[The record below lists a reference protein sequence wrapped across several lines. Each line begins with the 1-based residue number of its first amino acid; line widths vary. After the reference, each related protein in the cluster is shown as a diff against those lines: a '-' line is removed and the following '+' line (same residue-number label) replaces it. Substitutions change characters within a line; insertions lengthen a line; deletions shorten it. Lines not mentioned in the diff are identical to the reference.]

1 MAQKLVTSFGTF
13 SERKCTMALVLDKR
27 TNRKNTAAYP
37 LSARFTID
45 RKPYYYHVG
54 GNFTPKEFSEI
65 SNAQKSKSP
74 KYATKLIWQ
83 SYIDKYKDMLE
94 SLNRGKELT
103 LDSIRIVVEGKSTT
117 EETSFLKVWEGLI
130 HRLQTENGGERATT
144 ADIYRNALNSFKR
157 ILWDTKIVGF
167 KISKE
172 ELIKWNNGMKNG
184 VLNADGVLVGKIADA
199 TRGIYLR
206 HARAVWNECT
216 KQGYLLNVEYPFSNV
231 AQKGLIVIPK
241 GPSKKDSYLDVQKMT
256 RLYQAFI
263 NHEYH
268 ESWDEEYKK
277 RVHHSLGMFL
287 VQYLCNGFNLM
298 DAAHLTYSQF
308 YFDMER
314 RAFKF
319 HRHKTRNSAQTERE
333 VVVPIIEPLQRIL
346 DEVAA
351 EPSKGSH
358 VFPYILQG
366 ETNEAKVRK
375 LVSQE
380 NSNIADRVRNLCANV
395 LKWEVSPSNT
405 WVRHSFATNLSH
417 AGIKESYLKECMGHS
432 EGQNVTEGYIGRT
445 PLDKMFEYN
454 NALLDLNHAKPKQ
467 LENVTAKDIKKMS
480 KKEMAALLAKLVEE

>member
-287 VQYLCNGFNLM
+287 V
-298 DAAHLTYSQF
+298 
-308 YFDMER
+308 
-314 RAFKF
+314 
-319 HRHKTRNSAQTERE
+319 
-333 VVVPIIEPLQRIL
+333 
-346 DEVAA
+346 
-351 EPSKGSH
+351 
-358 VFPYILQG
+358 
-366 ETNEAKVRK
+366 
-375 LVSQE
+375 
-380 NSNIADRVRNLCANV
+380 
-395 LKWEVSPSNT
+395 
-405 WVRHSFATNLSH
+405 
-417 AGIKESYLKECMGHS
+417 
-432 EGQNVTEGYIGRT
+432 
-445 PLDKMFEYN
+445 
-454 NALLDLNHAKPKQ
+454 
-467 LENVTAKDIKKMS
+467 
-480 KKEMAALLAKLVEE
+480 